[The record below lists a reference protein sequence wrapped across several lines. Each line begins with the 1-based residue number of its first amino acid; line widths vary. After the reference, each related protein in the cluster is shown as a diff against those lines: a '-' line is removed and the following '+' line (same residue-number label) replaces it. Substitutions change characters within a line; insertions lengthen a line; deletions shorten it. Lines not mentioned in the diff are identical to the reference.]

1 MTVMPYLVSG
11 ALVMGYSIAAMFFFR
26 YWSQTRDRLFVF
38 FGAAF
43 ICLAVQ
49 RLILSLLADPD
60 AAIAVYGI
68 RLAAF
73 LLILIAI
80 VDKNRR

>member
-1 MTVMPYLVSG
+1 MTHFVSG
-11 ALVMGYSIAAMFFFR
+11 ALVMGYAIAAMFFFR
-26 YWSQTRDRLFVF
+26 YWRQTRDRLFVF

-43 ICLAVQ
+43 FSLAVQ
-49 RLILSLLADPD
+49 RLILAMLADPD

>member
-1 MTVMPYLVSG
+1 MMTYLVSG
-11 ALVMGYSIAAMFFFR
+11 ALVMGYSVAAMFFFR
-26 YWSQTRDRLFVF
+26 YWRQTRDRLFAF
-38 FGAAF
+38 FAAAF

-49 RLILSLLADPD
+49 RLILALLAEPD
-60 AAIAVYGI
+60 TAVAVYGI